1 MKKRREI
8 EKWRWELE
16 AKKMTIPTVAAVMKK
31 EKLSLGEA
39 AKRCIIIC
47 GNEHKKNNIDC
58 HRKINGYNICDDCPK
73 YRPKKKELDYLEWG
87 MRVQAIPTQH
97 KLVSKRR

>member
-8 EKWRWELE
+8 EWRWELE
-16 AKKMTIPTVAAVMKK
+16 VKKMMIPTVVEIMRK
-31 EKLSLGEA
+31 EKLSLEEA
-39 AKRCIIIC
+39 AERCIIIC
-47 GNEHKKNNIDC
+47 GNEHKKNNLDC
-58 HRKINGYNICDDCPK
+58 HRKTNGYGICKNCPK

-87 MRVQAIPTQH
+87 MRVQTIPTQH